1 MNQKINRTRQSV
13 GLAVRIII
21 SSVIIAVIIWKYNDL
36 VNIDMRMLIDSSNS
50 EIAAVGSILGVYLLK
65 AVLFVIPASIVYT
78 AVGVAFDVWIA
89 IAINAAG
96 ILIEVCATWLLGR
109 ILGGDNVEKLIA
121 RSKKGQKILKIKD
134 KKKYSAIFGIR
145 AVPVFPI
152 DFVSLFLGASKM
164 KFVPYL
170 LISFFGIMP
179 RVILFTVLGN
189 SIYDYI
195 PMKYIVI
202 GVIVIVFA
210 ALIAWVVR
218 YALKIK
224 NGQPIKY
231 TPVTESRRD
240 VILETDI
247 GPDCDDAGAVAVLIN
262 MLDKIGLKPLGI
274 VNCTSNKYSNGV
286 LHALLDFLG
295 AKDVPVLQ
303 TARADFFENDS
314 NYAKKVAE
322 KYFDGKPVLSA
333 GKALDFYLE
342 TLSNAQDD
350 SVVIISTGM
359 LNGISDLIDTYPVLV
374 EKKVH
379 AIVAMAGKFPNGKEF
394 NITSDIKSAQ
404 NVFEKFP
411 NTIICSGFEVGASFK
426 TGFLSEPANAENN
439 PIYACY
445 KTFTDHDISAKACV
459 RESWDLTAVEYAIEG
474 EGEFYTLSDRMK
486 FTVDDSGEITA
497 KRTAKGNHCY
507 LIRKGNKSE
516 HATRLNKILREYDEV
531 GLSAE
536 TEETQA

>member
-1 MNQKINRTRQSV
+1 MNRKVNRARQAL
-13 GLAVRIII
+13 GLALRIII

-36 VNIDMRMLIDSSNS
+36 VNIDMRALIDSSGS
-50 EIAAVGSILGVYLLK
+50 EIAATGSILGVYLLK
-65 AVLFVIPASIVYT
+65 SVLFVIPASIVYT
-78 AVGVAFDVWIA
+78 AVGVAFDVWAA

-96 ILIEVCATWLLGR
+96 ILVEVCATWLLGR
-109 ILGGDNVEKLIA
+109 ILGGDNVEKLISK
-121 RSKKGQKILKIKD
+121 SKKGQKILKIKD

-164 KFVPYL
+164 KFLPYL
-170 LISFFGIMP
+170 LISFFGIIP

-210 ALIAWVVR
+210 ALVAWIIR
-218 YALKIK
+218 YAIKIK
-224 NGQPIKY
+224 NTQPIKY
-231 TPVTESRRD
+231 SPVTESRRN

-247 GPDCDDAGAVAVLIN
+247 GPDCDDAGAVTVLIN
-262 MLDKIGLKPLGI
+262 LMGQLGLKPLGI
-274 VNCTSNKYSNGV
+274 VNCTSNRYSNGV
-286 LHALLDFLG
+286 LHALLDFLD

-303 TARADFFENDS
+303 SAREGFFENDS
-314 NYAKKVAE
+314 NYAKEVAE
-322 KYFDGKPVLSA
+322 RYFDGKPVLSA

-342 TLSNAQDD
+342 TLSNAEDD

-379 AIVAMAGKFPNGKEF
+379 ALIAMAGKFPSGKEF

-404 NVFEKFP
+404 NVFENFP
-411 NTIICSGFEVGASFK
+411 KPIICSGFEVGASFK
-426 TGFLSEPANAENN
+426 TGFLSKPINHAGN
-439 PIYACY
+439 PVYACY
-445 KTFTDHDISAKACV
+445 KIYTEHDISAKSCV

-474 EGEFYTLSDRMK
+474 EGEFYSLSDSMK

-497 KRTAKGNHCY
+497 KRTAKGRHCY
-507 LIRKGNKSE
+507 LIHKGSKSE
-516 HATRLNKILREYDEV
+516 HAIRLNKILRQYDAVNLE
-531 GLSAE
+531 S
-536 TEETQA
+536 